1 MLLFFGPAASVP
13 LPFPAGI
20 SKKKSLLDNRLEGKE
35 NSSQRSAVFW
45 LPLPSNAVGTDISSR
60 KSFPYSG
67 AFRNVRLFAPTRKR
81 IVSWPLFP
89 SDSTFFVLPLH
100 PLVPSSNFAFRVPIA
115 ATRRVSPLD
124 IRQLVRADAE
134 FKTSKIF
141 RFTRSDDSNW
151 ELTAGLDRTIPTWC
165 SKYSK
170 TPEYYPALRE

>member
-13 LPFPAGI
+13 LPFPTGI
-20 SKKKSLLDNRLEGKE
+20 SKKKNSLLDNRLEGKE

-45 LPLPSNAVGTDISSR
+45 LPVPSNAVGTDISSR

-67 AFRNVRLFAPTRKR
+67 TFRNVRLFAPTPKR

-100 PLVPSSNFAFRVPIA
+100 PLVPSLNFAFRVPIA
-115 ATRRVSPLD
+115 ATIRVSLLD
-124 IRQLVRADAE
+124 FRQLVRADAE
-134 FKTSKIF
+134 FKNTKDIPF
-141 RFTRSDDSNW
+141 HDSNW